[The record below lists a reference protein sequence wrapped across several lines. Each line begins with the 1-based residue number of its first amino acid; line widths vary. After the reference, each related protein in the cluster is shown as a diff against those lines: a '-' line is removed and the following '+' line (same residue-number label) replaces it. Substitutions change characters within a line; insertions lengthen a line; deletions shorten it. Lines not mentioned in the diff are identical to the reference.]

1 MSVKSK
7 VSRRTWRDPD
17 DAPKITDK
25 WIAEADRYRG
35 KKLLR
40 RGRPA
45 GSGRKTQ
52 TTLRISKDIPEFF
65 RSSGPGGRLAW
76 IVRRAMAAL
85 EKIETAIEAYPRTGQ
100 ARRLVKFLAGIYNGE
115 DYPFDLTELR
125 ALDTELANACLD
137 YLNYDLRPRE
147 S

>member
-35 KKLLR
+35 PTLVR

-45 GSGRKTQ
+45 GSGKKTQ
-52 TTLRISKDIPEFF
+52 TTLRISKDVLEFF
-65 RSSGPGGRLAW
+65 RGTGPGWQTRMDNALKRYVAAQ
-76 IVRRAMAAL
+76 RR
-85 EKIETAIEAYPRTGQ
+85 
-100 ARRLVKFLAGIYNGE
+100 
-115 DYPFDLTELR
+115 
-125 ALDTELANACLD
+125 
-137 YLNYDLRPRE
+137 
-147 S
+147 